1 MITKCMEI
9 STNHITE
16 DTANK
21 LRDIDTR
28 GNIALSIY
36 DKEEFGWWIFIDY
49 RMKRN
54 DSIPDDLWRCI
65 QYAQENGCNWL
76 CLDCDAEVVDELP
89 SYDW

>member
-9 STNHITE
+9 STTHITE

-28 GNIALSIY
+28 GNITLSIY
-36 DKEEFGWWIFIDY
+36 DKEEFGWWVYIDN
-49 RMKRN
+49 RMNRN
-54 DSIPDDLWRCI
+54 ESIPDDLWRCI